1 MESSKAI
8 REFGYDYQGAIRIQ
22 SLLESVPTN
31 DRGMILFLVVLGDG
45 EGEGAR
51 HARELVTKYFQN
63 R

>member
-8 REFGYDYQGAIRIQ
+8 RDFGYDYPSAIRIQ

-31 DRGMILFLVVLGDG
+31 DRGYILFLIVLGDG

-51 HARELVTKYFQN
+51 NAREMVKAYFQS